1 MIQTP
6 KSNRST
12 KHDVLKFWLKKA
24 WYGRAEVPAGLDGKH
39 KERHQMIDR
48 IRQEL
53 WRDFTTSKA
62 DLKAVRRYVAKYR
75 LPTSATRRLL
85 QLLGAAGDL
94 KKSA

>member
-1 MIQTP
+1 
-6 KSNRST
+6 
-12 KHDVLKFWLKKA
+12 
-24 WYGRAEVPAGLDGKH
+24 
-39 KERHQMIDR
+39 MIDR